1 MIRPLRRAWHA
12 VIGKLAGRTL
22 VEDLTRLFVLV
33 GKPGWTTPVLLV
45 IGLLSAFAETIG
57 ITLILLFFYI
67 ALDQTDQP
75 AVGLAGEMLQR
86 LAGHFDNSTLL
97 AAAILGM
104 IIARALI
111 AYAYGR
117 ISARVSERIS
127 LIARDSVHAQYLK
140 VDYGFL
146 QVREQAELM
155 ETLGTETWLVS
166 KAYWSWTRL
175 MINGCT
181 ILVYTSFLFFLSWK
195 ITLLAVVGSV
205 AISAFV
211 RRFSRHAR
219 ALGAEAQLL
228 NRALGAHMLM
238 TVQGMRT
245 IRAYGQEAS
254 HQTRFEASS
263 ERSRASSIKLDR
275 MSAWISPVTEVGYL
289 AILCLII
296 GGIQWWGTG
305 FAITLGAVVL
315 LYRLQPHVREIEG
328 NLLYLATLEPQLSS
342 LRAMMETHDKPYA
355 PPGERAFT
363 SLTREIAFDDVRFT
377 YPMSD
382 VPALDGVSFTLPAG
396 KTTALIGASGSGKTT
411 IVNLLLRLYHP
422 EAGSI
427 LIDGVPLN
435 DLRRADWLAQLGIA
449 GQDVD
454 LIEGTVID
462 NIRMAD
468 NNASQEAV
476 VAAAEATGV
485 AEFIEPLPGGYDSWI
500 GQEGLRFSG
509 GQRQRIGLARALL
522 RDPGLLI
529 LDEAMSALDH
539 ALEDR
544 IRREI
549 DTRMSDRTV
558 LVVTHRLD
566 LVRHA
571 DHVVW
576 IEHGKLRAQGSPQEL
591 FANGLSAIV
600 ESSQIE

>member
-1 MIRPLRRAWHA
+1 MIRPLRRVWHA
-12 VIGKLAGRTL
+12 VIGRVAGRTL

-33 GKPGWTTPVLLV
+33 GKPVWTTPVLLV
-45 IGLLSAFAETIG
+45 MGLLSAFAEAIG
-57 ITLILLFFYI
+57 ITLILLFLYI

-75 AVGLAGEMLQR
+75 AAGIAGEFLQKM
-86 LAGHFDNSTLL
+86 AGQFDNSVLL
-97 AAAILGM
+97 AAAILAM
-104 IIARALI
+104 IIARAMI

-117 ISARVSERIS
+117 ISARISERIS
-127 LIARDSVHAQYLK
+127 LTARDSVHRQYLS

-181 ILVYTSFLFFLSWK
+181 IIVYTSFLFVLSWK
-195 ITLLAVVGSV
+195 ITLLALVGS
-205 AISAFV
+205 ASISAFV
-211 RRFSRHAR
+211 RRYSKRAR
-219 ALGAEAQLL
+219 VLGAEARMI
-228 NRALGAHMLM
+228 NRDLGAHMLM

-245 IRAYGQEAS
+245 IRAYGQEDS
-254 HQTRFEASS
+254 HQSRFAASS
-263 ERSRASSIKLDR
+263 ERARAASIELDR
-275 MSAWISPVTEVGYL
+275 MSAWLSPVSEVGYL
-289 AILCLII
+289 AILCLIV

-315 LYRLQPHVREIEG
+315 LYRLQPHVREVEG
-328 NLLYLATLEPQLSS
+328 NLLYLATLEPQLNS

-355 PPGERAFT
+355 PPGDLPFT
-363 SLTREIAFDDVRFT
+363 QLTRDIRFEDLRFT
-377 YPMSD
+377 YPLGD
-382 VPALDGVSFTLPAG
+382 LPALDGVSFTVPAG

-411 IVNLLLRLYHP
+411 IVNLLLRLYHAD
-422 EAGSI
+422 EGAI
-427 LIDGVPLN
+427 LIDGVPL
-435 DLRRADWLAQLGIA
+435 DRLRRSDWLSGLGIA

-468 NNASQEAV
+468 NDATLEAV
-476 VAAAEATGV
+476 MAAAAATGV
-485 AEFIEPLPGGYDSWI
+485 AEFIEPLPCSYDSWI

-539 ALEDR
+539 TLEDR
-544 IRREI
+544 IRNEI
-549 DTRMSDRTV
+549 NARMSGRTAI
-558 LVVTHRLD
+558 VVTHRLD

-576 IEHGKLRAQGSPQEL
+576 VEHGKVRAEGSPQEL
-591 FANGLSAIV
+591 FASGLGAIAD
-600 ESSQIE
+600 SSQIE